1 MYNKERRE
9 ELLTE
14 MIHLYGFEHEVVIQF
29 AQIMARPVISDET
42 LETIVKAHKEFPMID
57 QKKFE
62 KIVDKL
68 ISI

>member
-1 MYNKERRE
+1 MYNKAKRE

-29 AQIMARPVISDET
+29 AQIMARPAISDET
-42 LETIVKAHKEFPMID
+42 LETLVKEHKKNPMID

-62 KIVDKL
+62 K
-68 ISI
+68 SS